1 MPQVRQGIQQ
11 MNIFE
16 KARQYLNGVS
26 ILTEWLGYGA
36 LTVAPKH
43 AQDRADICTGRLNG
57 AGCPNNV
64 KEFEVTEAVSQAI
77 RTQVEL
83 KSKLQ
88 LRVQGEKALHTCK
101 NCGCPLK
108 LKVWL
113 EIQQLG
119 LDANEVE
126 KLPEICWMKT
136 EFKSLKP

>member
-1 MPQVRQGIQQ
+1 

-16 KARQYLNGVS
+16 KAKQYLNGVA
-26 ILTEWLGYGA
+26 ILTDWLGSGA
-36 LTVAPKH
+36 RTVSPKQ
-43 AQDRADICTGRLNG
+43 AQDRADICTGRITG

-64 KEFEVTEAVSQAI
+64 KEFEVTEAVSRGI
-77 RTQVEL
+77 RHQVEL

-88 LRVQGEKALHTCK
+88 LRVQGEKMLHTCQ

-119 LDANEVE
+119 LDKGEVE
-126 KLPEICWMKT
+126 KLPEICWMKA
-136 EFKSLKP
+136 EFKAVNK